1 MKKFLIII
9 CWIITPTLVFSQNS
23 FTFNHSWHNDFQKEF
38 HAIDSSHHTS
48 IKAHFNLDQN
58 VNSSIQPFS
67 FKSPLLNRMLNSDA
81 LRLETDDFDLI
92 INPLFHFETG
102 NSDSASRYINTRAFE
117 VKGRVGTKISFYS
130 SFYENQAV
138 FPDYLEDAIVNNYFV
153 VPGQGYSKW
162 GNHDINPDFDFAMS
176 NGLLSYQADKY
187 FNLQFGHGKNFIG
200 DGYRSLLLSD
210 NSFNYPFFKIT
221 TNFWKVKYVNIF
233 SVLQDL
239 RPEYEIENT
248 FRKKYSTTHYLSINI
263 TKKWNLGLFE
273 TIIWEQS
280 ETGRG
285 FDINYLNP
293 VIFYR
298 PVEFSLGSASG
309 NALIGLNTK
318 YKLNNSAHLYGQ
330 LLLDEFRF
338 SELKAANGWWA
349 NKYSYQLGAKWFDA
363 LGVKNLTL
371 QSEYNF
377 SRPFTYSHLNPLQS
391 YTHYNQALAHPL
403 GASFMESVSFL
414 RYRYKRWAIDSKII
428 FAKHGGNIPGDPTN
442 YGNDI
447 LTSYAEGD
455 RLEYGNEVA
464 QGNTTNLS
472 IVDLRLA
479 YILNPTT
486 NMKIE
491 IGISK
496 RESKS
501 LYLPESK
508 TNYLFLSFKTDINN
522 YYYDF

>member
-1 MKKFLIII
+1 M
-9 CWIITPTLVFSQNS
+9 S
-23 FTFNHSWHNDFQKEF
+23 
-38 HAIDSSHHTS
+38 
-48 IKAHFNLDQN
+48 
-58 VNSSIQPFS
+58 
-67 FKSPLLNRMLNSDA
+67 R
-81 LRLETDDFDLI
+81 DDF
-92 INPLFHFETG
+92 E
-102 NSDSASRYINTRAFE
+102 
-117 VKGRVGTKISFYS
+117 S
-130 SFYENQAV
+130 S
-138 FPDYLEDAIVNNYFV
+138 L
-153 VPGQGYSKW
+153 
-162 GNHDINPDFDFAMS
+162 
-176 NGLLSYQADKY
+176 
-187 FNLQFGHGKNFIG
+187 GHG

-263 TKKWNLGLFE
+263 TKKWHLGLFE

-285 FDINYLNP
+285 FDINYLNH

-298 PVEFSLGSASG
+298 PVELSLGSASG

>member
-1 MKKFLIII
+1 MKSLLLTVCMVVPALI
-9 CWIITPTLVFSQNS
+9 FSQNS
-23 FTFNHSWHNDFQKEF
+23 FTFNHSWHNDYQKQY
-38 HAIDSSHHTS
+38 HSLDSTNHTS
-48 IKAHFNLDQN
+48 LKAHFNFN
-58 VNSSIQPFS
+58 TSITSEIEPYS
-67 FKSPLLNRMLNSDA
+67 IKSPFLNNVLNSNT
-81 LRLETDDFDLI
+81 LQLNSEDFDLI
-92 INPLFHFETG
+92 INPLFHFEFG
-102 NSDSASRYINTRAFE
+102 NSDSTSRYVNTRAFE
-117 VKGRVGTKISFYS
+117 AKGRIGSKITFYS

-138 FPDYLEDAIVNNYFV
+138 FPDYLEDAIVDNYFV

-162 GNHDINPDFDFAMS
+162 INHEIDHDFDFAMS
-176 NGLLSYQADKY
+176 NGLLSYQADKH
-187 FNLQFGHGKNFIG
+187 FNIQFGHGKNFIG

-210 NSFNYPFFKIT
+210 NSFNYPFFKLKT
-221 TNFWKVKYVNIF
+221 DFWKIKYVNIF
-233 SVLQDL
+233 SVFQDL

-263 TKKWNLGLFE
+263 TNRWSLGLFE

-280 ETGRG
+280 KSGRG

-318 YKLNNSAHLYGQ
+318 YKLNNTAHLYGQ

-338 SELKAANGWWA
+338 SELKAASGWWA
-349 NKYSYQLGAKWFDA
+349 NKYSYQIGAKWFDV
-363 LGVKNLTL
+363 LGIKNLTL

-414 RYRYKRWAIDSKII
+414 RYRYKRWAIDSKFIL
-428 FAKHGGNIPGDPTN
+428 AKHGSDIVGDPTN
-442 YGNDI
+442 YGSDI

-464 QGNTTNLS
+464 QGNTTNLT
-472 IVDLRLA
+472 IVDVRLA
-479 YILNPTT
+479 YILNPNT

-491 IGISK
+491 LGIIN

-501 LYLPESK
+501 LYLPINK
-508 TNYLFLSFKTDINN
+508 TNYLFFSFKTDINN